1 MIKLVCDFVCVVWCG
16 SNLGADVRPTHHGD
30 QAQRWNRQQAVQAP
44 HDGSDQIQHP
54 DLTNTETAPF
64 ENPSVQKPR
73 NRASAV
79 KLDET
84 FDFQATYPGEISQ
97 RLPSV
102 AALMPQDFVER
113 AEIPWPLGNEN
124 DCPTRL

>member
-16 SNLGADVRPTHHGD
+16 SNLAADVRPTHHGD

-54 DLTNTETAPF
+54 DLTNPETEPS

-73 NRASAV
+73 NRAGAV

-84 FDFQATYPGEISQ
+84 FDFQATYTGEFRQ
-97 RLPSV
+97 RLPSLG
-102 AALMPQDFVER
+102 ALMPEDSVDGVEFQ
-113 AEIPWPLGNEN
+113 WPRG
-124 DCPTRL
+124 